1 MLEQID
7 PRGKHFTIDGEDI
20 VDEAATDRCSQTK
33 SFEHL
38 SKQEF
43 CKLGHATAVAGPV
56 DVHLAI
62 EVFER

>member
-7 PRGKHFTIDGEDI
+7 PRGKHFTIDGENI
-20 VDEAATDRCSQTK
+20 VDEAATDRCRQTK
-33 SFEHL
+33 LLEHL
-38 SKQEF
+38 SKREF
-43 CKLGHATAVAGPV
+43 CELEHATTVTGPV